1 MGGAQALYGIQADLT
16 CFSKGMGNGY
26 PISAITGPRDL
37 MRAFEGG
44 QCFLSTTFGANPLSL
59 AACKAVLEA
68 LPHEHAALVEH
79 GTTLCDSLVTVMKNT
94 AMPVTVRGNFGRI
107 ALDWHGTDGATAAEL
122 KTLWMQEMISRGILV
137 SVVFLPMTVY
147 SSSIVGQITDA
158 VAETCA
164 VIAEVVTGKKA
175 IGGVL
180 RCPVIQP
187 THAVR

>member
-1 MGGAQALYGIQADLT
+1 MYL
-16 CFSKGMGNGY
+16 
-26 PISAITGPRDL
+26 PIKTL
-37 MRAFEGG
+37 
-44 QCFLSTTFGANPLSL
+44 LSL
-59 AACKAVLEA
+59 A
-68 LPHEHAALVEH
+68 
-79 GTTLCDSLVTVMKNT
+79 VTARTENT
-94 AMPVTVRGNFGRI
+94 AMPAAVRGNFGRI
-107 ALDWHGTDGATAAEL
+107 TLDWHGTDGATAAEL

-175 IGGVL
+175 IGDVI

-187 THAVR
+187 THSVR